1 MCATVSGCSLH
12 ISFRNKHPFTPRIYI
27 TRKENMVK
35 ALIAHKAGGE
45 LQIGEWEKP
54 VPKGNEILVKNKV
67 VALNPVDWKQIKYN
81 FAVPQWPFVV
91 GADTAGVVEAVGPDV
106 KNLKPGD
113 KVFAFAGVLV
123 VGSLNYG
130 TYAEYSLL
138 VENLSAK
145 VLSFRTSH
153 ITNSAADYGWHFVT
167 RSASIDRSPRTSPL
181 RRPRPLA
188 WARSPLPSRSTT
200 FSSFP
205 ARASI
210 SPSSAPNTSSYVY
223 ELYIYNIYIIYITPL
238 TQHYSTHT
246 TSLPS
251 QIWGGSSSTGNYAIQ
266 LAKLSG
272 YTVITTASP
281 HQHAYLQELGADVV
295 IDRSDPE
302 AVTKI
307 REITR
312 GRLRYAYDTISSA
325 TADLAAQALDQEHE
339 SHLAVIAGA
348 PTGSY
353 PKVKVHN
360 VVSGVIYREEAN
372 SFGVSFYE
380 ELGELLAAGVLR
392 PNRYEVLP
400 NGLAGIPEGHARL
413 AAGKVSG
420 VKLVAR
426 IDETP

>member
-1 MCATVSGCSLH
+1 VGSHVQAITARPLTSVLVTPLH
-12 ISFRNKHPFTPRIYI
+12 TPYI

-35 ALIAHKAGGE
+35 ALIAHKVGGE
-45 LQIGEWEKP
+45 FQVGEWEKP
-54 VPKGNEILVKNKV
+54 VPKGNEILIKNKV

-81 FAVPQWPFVV
+81 YAVPQWPFVV

-113 KVFAFAGVLV
+113 RVFSYAKIGVP
-123 VGSLNYG
+123 NYG

-138 VENLSAK
+138 VGNLSAK
-145 VLSFRTSH
+145 IPPNLSFEEAATIGLGTLTSAVALYHEFKLSRPREHQSFFRPEYFLVRMRTSC
-153 ITNSAADYGWHFVT
+153 
-167 RSASIDRSPRTSPL
+167 L
-181 RRPRPLA
+181 Q
-188 WARSPLPSRSTT
+188 
-200 FSSFP
+200 
-205 ARASI
+205 
-210 SPSSAPNTSSYVY
+210 
-223 ELYIYNIYIIYITPL
+223 YILYIIYITPL
-238 TQHYSTHT
+238 TQHPYP
-246 TSLPS
+246 PS

-312 GRLRYAYDTISSA
+312 GRLRYAYDTVSSA
-325 TADLAAQALDQEHE
+325 TADLAAQALDQERE

-353 PKVKVHN
+353 PKVKVHS
-360 VVSGVIYREEAN
+360 VSTGVIYKEEGN
-372 SFGVSFYE
+372 SFGISFYE
-380 ELGELLAAGVLR
+380 ELGELLTAGVLR

-420 VKLVAR
+420 VKLVVR
-426 IDETP
+426 VEETP

>member
-1 MCATVSGCSLH
+1 
-12 ISFRNKHPFTPRIYI
+12 
-27 TRKENMVK
+27 MVK

-67 VALNPVDWKQIKYN
+67 VALNPVDWKQVREGFGSLGFVLIKYN

-113 KVFAFAGVLV
+113 KVFAFAGV
-123 VGSLNYG
+123 GSLNYG

-145 VLSFRTSH
+145 EASTIGLGTLTSAVAFYH
-153 ITNSAADYGWHFVT
+153 LLKL
-167 RSASIDRSPRTSPL
+167 P
-181 RRPRPLA
+181 RPREHQ
-188 WARSPLPSRSTT
+188 
-200 FSSFP
+200 SFFRP
-205 ARASI
+205 E
-210 SPSSAPNTSSYVY
+210 Y
-223 ELYIYNIYIIYITPL
+223 LL
-238 TQHYSTHT
+238 
-246 TSLPS
+246 
-251 QIWGGSSSTGNYAIQ
+251 IWGGSSSTGNYAIQ

-353 PKVKVHN
+353 PKVK
-360 VVSGVIYREEAN
+360 EAN

>member
-1 MCATVSGCSLH
+1 
-12 ISFRNKHPFTPRIYI
+12 
-27 TRKENMVK
+27 MVK
-35 ALIAHKAGGE
+35 ALIAHKVGGE
-45 LQIGEWEKP
+45 LQVGEWEKA
-54 VPKGNEILVKNKV
+54 VPKGNEILIKNKV

-113 KVFAFAGVLV
+113 RVFSYANVGVP
-123 VGSLNYG
+123 NYG

-138 VENLSAK
+138 VGNLSGK
-145 VLSFRTSH
+145 IPPNLSFEEAATIGLGTLTSAVVLYH
-153 ITNSAADYGWHFVT
+153 ELKL
-167 RSASIDRSPRTSPL
+167 P
-181 RRPRPLA
+181 RPREHQ
-188 WARSPLPSRSTT
+188 
-200 FSSFP
+200 SFFRP
-205 ARASI
+205 E
-210 SPSSAPNTSSYVY
+210 YF
-223 ELYIYNIYIIYITPL
+223 L
-238 TQHYSTHT
+238 
-246 TSLPS
+246 
-251 QIWGGSSSTGNYAIQ
+251 IWGGSSSTGNYAIQ

-272 YTVITTASP
+272 YTVIATASP
-281 HQHAYLQELGADVV
+281 HQHAYLQELGADLV

-312 GRLRYAYDTISSA
+312 GRLRYAYDTVSSA

-360 VVSGVIYREEAN
+360 VSTGVIYKEEGN

-426 IDETP
+426 VEETP